1 MNKPTGL
8 AVRIAAYI
16 APISLAIIALYSASY
31 AMPSSALEL
40 PFYEKAKQVGP
51 ILWPQG
57 WAFFTKSPRIPEL
70 TAMRMSTSTRTD
82 ERNLESL
89 TYGPNAQ
96 AKWLFGADRT
106 SRIQE
111 FEYDLLNNASSHVD
125 WYECNGRVDL
135 NCVNE
140 FASSTK
146 TPTVTVINDSPIASL
161 CGELLLVRFGIT
173 AWAYIN
179 AGFSDDLTVDEIKI
193 LDVKC
198 SNSII
203 N

>member
-1 MNKPTGL
+1 MSKPTGL

-16 APISLAIIALYSASY
+16 APLSLAIITLYSASY
-31 AMPSSALEL
+31 VMPSSALVL
-40 PFYEKAKQVGP
+40 PFYENAKQVGP
-51 ILWPQG
+51 VLWPQG

-70 TAMRMSTSTRTD
+70 TAMRMPTSTITG
-82 ERNLESL
+82 EQKLESL

-111 FEYDLLNNASSHVD
+111 FEYDLLNSASSHIS
-125 WYECNGRVDL
+125 WYECKGRVDL

-140 FASSTK
+140 LTLTSTIS
-146 TPTVTVINDSPIASL
+146 TVTVINDSPIASL

-198 SNSII
+198 SSSAI